1 MKSWFPLNSQRI
13 NDYNFSFPRS
23 ARKLQDG
30 IAAQKDAEDDRD
42 CLIFNLDTPPKQ
54 DRCTI

>member
-42 CLIFNLDTPPKQ
+42 CLIFNLDIPPQ
-54 DRCTI
+54 AR